1 MSWMTYYVEV
11 SMRQREDEIARRIA
25 RERLQRKRMRAA
37 RGPRRHWWSLRRS
50 APVTSAQATRT
61 PPTPTPTGRSADVA
75 ANRTAALSTG
85 AGDQRPRAARD
96 TSSAA

>member
-25 RERLQRKRMRAA
+25 RERLQRRRMRAA

-50 APVTSAQATRT
+50 APVTSAQPNRT
-61 PPTPTPTGRSADVA
+61 PATPKPTART
-75 ANRTAALSTG
+75 NRTAALSTG
-85 AGDQRPRAARD
+85 AGDQRPRGARD

>member
-25 RERLQRKRMRAA
+25 RERQLRRQLRAA
-37 RGPRRHWWSLRRS
+37 RGPRRHWWSLRRA
-50 APVTSAQATRT
+50 APATPAPAT
-61 PPTPTPTGRSADVA
+61 GTAAVPGGDPAPTRA
-75 ANRTAALSTG
+75 AALSTG
-85 AGDQRPRAARD
+85 ARDGRPRDLKD